1 MSEDKTIKALNALR
15 RLPENRVC
23 GTCRCEDRLGFSAV
37 CVKYNV
43 FVCGDCKS
51 AHQAYSHRCKSVTM
65 SNWTAAEVD
74 ALREERGGGNAYN
87 RKKIF
92 AKLPPASSSWPRKGC
107 HPDERKAFV
116 LNAYSDRNWES
127 DGPPPIPGAV
137 APAVQKVVTAPAALD
152 DASTAAPS
160 TFAPCTFDLL
170 LTTDTESARAS
181 WSAFEGASTAP
192 AVKDRAKSAPN
203 AGILEWG
210 AFDAAPAPAAPDS
223 FSDFFSS
230 LSSSPL
236 AATPLAATPLTAA
249 PLAAAPS
256 SATSPQAVQLADL
269 DFFASPP
276 TTPPSATPRLAAAPI
291 SALNVGKAS
300 PSETAFSATIPAGAA
315 SMPPI
320 PTRTFHGPPAGMG
333 RMPGGGMPPQP
344 PPMAGLA
351 AQMPAG
357 AMSGMPMPRMPAG
370 MSDGMERMPARGIHG
385 MTRMATQM
393 PMGAMAGMPMP
404 GMSHARGPMQCGA

>member
-1 MSEDKTIKALNALR
+1 MSSEDKTMKALNTLR

-37 CVKYNV
+37 CVKYQI

-65 SNWTAAEVD
+65 SNWTADEVD
-74 ALREERGGGNAYN
+74 ALREDRGGGNAYN
-87 RKKIF
+87 RKKTF
-92 AKLPPASSSWPRKGC
+92 AQLPPASSSWPRKGC

-127 DGPPPIPGAV
+127 DEPPPIIGAV
-137 APAVQKVVTAPAALD
+137 APAVQKMVTAPASTEAP
-152 DASTAAPS
+152 STAAPS
-160 TFAPCTFDLL
+160 TFDLL
-170 LTTDTESARAS
+170 LANDAEPAKTS
-181 WSAFEGASTAP
+181 WSAFEEAAP
-192 AVKDRAKSAPN
+192 AVKDRAESAPN

-210 AFDAAPAPAAPDS
+210 AFDAAPPPAAPDS

-230 LSSSPL
+230 PSASPA
-236 AATPLAATPLTAA
+236 AATPLAATPFAA
-249 PLAAAPS
+249 TPLAAAPS
-256 SATSPQAVQLADL
+256 AAASPLASKL
-269 DFFASPP
+269 AEFDFFAAPP
-276 TTPPSATPRLAAAPI
+276 TTPPSATQPSTPL

-300 PSETAFSATIPAGAA
+300 PSEKAFSATIPAGAA
-315 SMPPI
+315 SMPPM
-320 PTRTFHGPPAGMG
+320 PTRPFHGPPAGMG

-370 MSDGMERMPARGIHG
+370 MPGGMGRMPAGGMHG
-385 MTRMATQM
+385 LAGLAAQM

-404 GMSHARGPMQCGA
+404 GMPHARGPMQCGA